1 VMQVTGKRRLKLNM
15 PIPLIS
21 ALTVVTDRILPI
33 FPVSHDQIRS
43 LGRPNYTDLGAFE
56 EAFGIAPRPFD
67 IGYLAH

>member
-1 VMQVTGKRRLKLNM
+1 MLKWPNLLLYQATQGGDKPHPVT
-15 PIPLIS
+15 
-21 ALTVVTDRILPI
+21 
-33 FPVSHDQIRS
+33 HDQIRS